1 MQHFLTTREGITMNT
16 YTVKF
21 ESSIAPEGYRFSQW
35 EYEVQA
41 CSNEQ
46 AEETAKKLH
55 DNNPWDCISSK
66 LY

>member
-1 MQHFLTTREGITMNT
+1 MNT

-21 ESSIAPEGYRFSQW
+21 ESAIAPEGYQFSQW

-41 CSNEQ
+41 TSNEQ
-46 AEETAKKLH
+46 AETIAKELH
-55 DNNPWDCISSK
+55 GNNPWDCISSK

>member
-1 MQHFLTTREGITMNT
+1 MNT

-21 ESSIAPEGYRFSQW
+21 ESSIAPKGYRFSQW

-41 CSNEQ
+41 CSHEQ
-46 AEETAKKLH
+46 AEEIAKKLH
-55 DNNPWDCISSK
+55 GNNPFDCISSK